1 MSALSGPRAPKSGP
15 GAARPAATMRE
26 VAALAG
32 VSIKTVSRV
41 VRGEAGVSP
50 ELTTRVTEAAAMLDY
65 RHNLAASTLRG
76 RGQKT
81 AAIGLVLLDV
91 ANPFAAAVHRAV
103 EDFAHGRGTL
113 VFAVSS
119 DEDPDRQREVLEA
132 LLSRRVDGLV
142 VMPVGTDHR
151 VLLHEQMR
159 GTPVVFVDRAPESAE
174 FDSVTAD
181 NREGA
186 RRAVEH
192 LAAQGHRRIA
202 YLGDLHTIQTAAH
215 RCAGYVEGLAR
226 TGIPLDPSLIHT
238 DLHSPEAAATA
249 AESLLTR
256 PDRPTAVFSAQNL
269 ITTALLRTIG
279 KHHLNHDIALVS
291 FDDLPLADLITPPLT
306 AITQD
311 PTRIGH
317 AAAELLFARLDG
329 DTSPP
334 QHRVIP
340 TQLIPR
346 GSGEIPA
353 RGPDRR

>member
-1 MSALSGPRAPKSGP
+1 
-15 GAARPAATMRE
+15 MRE

-76 RGQKT
+76 HGQKT
-81 AAIGLVLLDV
+81 AAIGLVLMDV
-91 ANPFAAAVHRAV
+91 ANPFAAALHRAV

-132 LLSRRVDGLV
+132 LLSRRVDGLI
-142 VMPVGTDHR
+142 VMPVGADHSI
-151 VLLHEQMR
+151 LLREHTR

-186 RRAVEH
+186 IRAVEH
-192 LAAQGHRRIA
+192 LAAQGHSRIA

-215 RCAGYVEGLAR
+215 RYAGYVEGLAR
-226 TGIPLDPSLIHT
+226 SGITLDPNLIHT
-238 DLHSPEAAATA
+238 DLHSPEAATA
-249 AESLLTR
+249 AAEALLTR

-279 KHHLNHDIALVS
+279 KYDPKHAIAIIG

-306 AITQD
+306 TIAQD
-311 PTRIGH
+311 PTRIGRT
-317 AAAELLFARLDG
+317 AAELLFTRLDG

-334 QHRVIP
+334 RHRVIP
-340 TQLIPR
+340 TRLIPR
-346 GSGEIPA
+346 GSGEIPGSTTTSVKTPA
-353 RGPDRR
+353 DRPAASQHHRR